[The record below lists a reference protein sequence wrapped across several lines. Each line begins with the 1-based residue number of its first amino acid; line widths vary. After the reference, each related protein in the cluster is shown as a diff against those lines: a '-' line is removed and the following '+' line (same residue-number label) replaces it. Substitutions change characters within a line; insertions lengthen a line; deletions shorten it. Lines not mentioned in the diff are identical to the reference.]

1 MRLRL
6 RLSLLIALVTLAGLA
21 FFATFAYALFVRQ
34 QDSQVTSM
42 LVRDLERAQQL
53 FRSPVTNL
61 GLPIVDNEAT
71 YILQFVAPNGQVI
84 LPLGEDAPLPYYDTP
99 SRINRTTD
107 TEDSRPDSRLSKTT
121 TPFLVSAVPWLSPS
135 DDVRGSIRL
144 AIDLSDIL
152 AARSTLLQSM
162 VISGSVIAFLAL
174 IVGLIVVRRALQ
186 PLTKLARQAREVD
199 PASPSLTVYQGPADE
214 VADLAQALNTTLENI
229 RERQD
234 AERASLAE
242 VAHEL
247 AAPLTLVAAHL
258 NALEQA
264 QLVSATHQHHA
275 GESSADVG
283 DVRAAREAANELLY
297 TSQDLLTLA
306 RGELDQ
312 PFNLEIFTLDGVVE
326 RVAREYPQISL
337 DIDPRAQDSEMA
349 GSPRHLTQLVRNLVR
364 NAVQASRGREVSIGL
379 TCDGQDMV
387 LEVRDCGAG
396 IAPEDVPHVFDR
408 FYSRRHGGTGVGLSV
423 VKRIA
428 EQHGGQVE
436 VHSQVGEGTCMRV
449 RLPSLYAQFDES

>member
-34 QDSQVTSM
+34 QDNQVTTM

-53 FRSPVTNL
+53 FRSPVANL

-84 LPLGEDAPLPYYDTP
+84 LPLSEDTPLPYYDTP
-99 SRINRTTD
+99 SRISRTTD
-107 TEDSRPDSRLSKTT
+107 AIDSRLSKTS

-144 AIDLSDIL
+144 AIDLTDVL
-152 AARSTLLQSM
+152 AARTTLLRSM

-174 IVGLIVVRRALQ
+174 VVGLIVVRRALQ

-264 QLVSATHQHHA
+264 QLVSTTHQHHA
-275 GESSADVG
+275 GDLSADVG

-312 PFNLEIFTLDGVVE
+312 PLNLEIFTLDGVVE
-326 RVAREYPQISL
+326 RVAREYPQVIL
-337 DIDPRAQDSEMA
+337 DIDPSAQDSEMA

-364 NAVQASRGREVSIGL
+364 NAVQASQRREVSIGL
-379 TCDGQDMV
+379 SCDGQDMV

-396 IAPEDVPHVFDR
+396 IAPEDIPHVFDR

-436 VHSQVGEGTCMRV
+436 VSSQVGQGTCMRV